1 MANGGKKKTALNT
14 SNLNLV
20 HRHPDIEN
28 GLFLNNSLH
37 FCANKIMKWSGDEF
51 VGKSYCCV

>member
-1 MANGGKKKTALNT
+1 MANGEKKKAFNT

-28 GLFLNNSLH
+28 SLFLNN
-37 FCANKIMKWSGDEF
+37 
-51 VGKSYCCV
+51 